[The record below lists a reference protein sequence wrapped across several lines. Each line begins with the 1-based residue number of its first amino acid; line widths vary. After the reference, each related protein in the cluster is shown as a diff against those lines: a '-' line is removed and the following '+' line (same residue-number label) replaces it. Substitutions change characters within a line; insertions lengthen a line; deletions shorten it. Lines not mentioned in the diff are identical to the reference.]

1 MAGKEVTAMNKL
13 VMVLSEE
20 MEGESLALKQA
31 KNIAAAFKADVEVV
45 RFLPQACSDTA
56 RQSAT
61 QSVSELVHSVF
72 NELGGVTNQVVPTDS
87 IPEWMAGHCM
97 SSDDHLVL
105 KTGRRSES
113 LFHTPTD
120 WELIR
125 RLHCPLLISANQK
138 WKSKP
143 NVLIALDLSSGEAK
157 HRELNALGLRWARQW
172 KAVSDCQLHAVYS
185 IPIPAPL
192 LALDIVE
199 QRDYQRAHETEAKE
213 KLLALLK
220 EFGMTEAIPHILAG
234 VPDKTIL
241 HMANELKADLVIMG
255 SAGRE
260 GIQGFLRGNT
270 AEKVLHHLRTD
281 ILVVKPT
288 GVSL

>member
-1 MAGKEVTAMNKL
+1 MNKL
-13 VMVLSEE
+13 VMVVSEE
-20 MEGESLALKQA
+20 MEGESLALKKA

-45 RFLPQACSDTA
+45 RFLPQTCSDTA

-61 QSVSELVHSVF
+61 QSIGELVHSVF
-72 NELGGVTNQVVPTDS
+72 NDLGGVTSQVVPTDS
-87 IPEWMAGHCM
+87 IPEWVADHCA
-97 SSDDHLVL
+97 SSDDNLVL

-125 RLHCPLLISANQK
+125 QLHCPLLISSNQK
-138 WKSKP
+138 WRSKP
-143 NVLIALDLSSGEAK
+143 NVLVALDLSSDEAE
-157 HRELNALGLRWARQW
+157 HRELNALGLHWARHW
-172 KAVSDCQLHAVYS
+172 EAISDCQLHAVYS

-199 QRDYQRAHETEAKE
+199 QRDYQRTHEPEAKE

-234 VPDKTIL
+234 APDKTIP

-281 ILVVKPT
+281 ILVVKPS